1 MRSGIEKQHILE
13 PFGLVTTKNGG
24 RDGGTKCNRLNI
36 IDRSVE
42 LLAVEEVR
50 EHLLNFWNSGGT
62 ADEDDLVDL
71 GLGDVSILKN
81 PLNCGHAFSEI
92 LVAKLFELGSSKSD
106 LVILILSKGFTLN
119 YSLVRAG

>member
-1 MRSGIEKQHILE
+1 
-13 PFGLVTTKNGG
+13 
-24 RDGGTKCNRLNI
+24 
-36 IDRSVE
+36 
-42 LLAVEEVR
+42 
-50 EHLLNFWNSGGT
+50 
-62 ADEDDLVDL
+62 VDL

-81 PLNCGHAFSEI
+81 PLDCGHAFSEI